1 VRTFETSPVLADA
14 VHILTVDLRKQ
25 VERLATLLGPATA
38 KLDRA
43 YGGYL
48 RRQHFDPKQRKALSL
63 ITPGAL
69 VSLIAQRSK
78 QRRVSHASMLA
89 FVEQVE
95 YNGRRLAKL
104 NVQPGAILAALA
116 EYDRRLEHALR
127 SVAPPDAER
136 LRWLRERLHFLV
148 VMTLNTAFYQVRE
161 AETQAYSSLFGIELE
176 SRSLENLLGRSVAT
190 LSQYGKAQAAGA
202 WFLNPGGTEWLP
214 VAWTPRNLNDRRT
227 EPQPVPNTP
236 DRQRALARPF
246 CRVRDGFA
254 ATDDLLL
261 DPSWGSFYRTCW
273 SMPLRAGRRLIGVI
287 QFGFVKDYEWLPR
300 ERDLLQ
306 VAAERCSMAAE
317 KARLLEDLADR
328 EEQIRTLAT
337 RMLQVEEVERRRIS
351 RELHDEAG
359 QSMLCIRL
367 QLEMIEHEMPE
378 QWKALRAK
386 LGDAR
391 QMTEHTILEMRRLIA
406 ALSPAVLEQLGL
418 AAAIRQLVARFQRI
432 HTARVRL
439 QLSRLGAL
447 PKKMESI
454 LYRLVQECFNNIG
467 KHSGANHVNISLC
480 SADGIVRLQVED
492 DGVGFRVDEAL
503 AKRDSF
509 GLAGLRER
517 VALLGGTCSVESRP
531 RGSAEAQQKGS
542 GTRIEIT
549 LQLPREA
556 KVA

>member
-1 VRTFETSPVLADA
+1 
-14 VHILTVDLRKQ
+14 
-25 VERLATLLGPATA
+25 
-38 KLDRA
+38 
-43 YGGYL
+43 
-48 RRQHFDPKQRKALSL
+48 
-63 ITPGAL
+63 
-69 VSLIAQRSK
+69 
-78 QRRVSHASMLA
+78 
-89 FVEQVE
+89 
-95 YNGRRLAKL
+95 
-104 NVQPGAILAALA
+104 
-116 EYDRRLEHALR
+116 
-127 SVAPPDAER
+127 
-136 LRWLRERLHFLV
+136 
-148 VMTLNTAFYQVRE
+148 
-161 AETQAYSSLFGIELE
+161 
-176 SRSLENLLGRSVAT
+176 
-190 LSQYGKAQAAGA
+190 
-202 WFLNPGGTEWLP
+202 
-214 VAWTPRNLNDRRT
+214 
-227 EPQPVPNTP
+227 
-236 DRQRALARPF
+236 
-246 CRVRDGFA
+246 
-254 ATDDLLL
+254 
-261 DPSWGSFYRTCW
+261 
-273 SMPLRAGRRLIGVI
+273 
-287 QFGFVKDYEWLPR
+287 
-300 ERDLLQ
+300 
-306 VAAERCSMAAE
+306 
-317 KARLLEDLADR
+317 
-328 EEQIRTLAT
+328 
-337 RMLQVEEVERRRIS
+337 MLQVEEVERRRIS

-454 LYRLVQECFNNIG
+454 LYRLVQECCNNIG

-509 GLAGLRER
+509 GLAGLQER
-517 VALLGGTCSVESRP
+517 VALLGGTCTVESRP

-542 GTRIEIT
+542 GTRIEIV